1 MSDPLTDPRTGQR
14 AGRSRQRLTATVTDL
29 EVVRQRAYL
38 VGVVLGDADRGEAE
52 NSLRELGLLAATAGS
67 DAVHSL
73 LVRRHRADPALL
85 IGSGKAA
92 QIAAEVAALDV
103 DVVVFDNA
111 LSPAQQRNLQQRFH
125 VDVVD
130 RVALILDIFAQHA
143 TSHEGRIQVE
153 LAQHRYRLPR
163 LRGRGVEMSRL
174 GAGINT
180 RGPGET
186 KLETD
191 RRRILERVDRLEA
204 QLRRSR
210 RSRATNTKA
219 RKRSEI
225 PVVSMVGYTNA
236 GKSTLFNKLT
246 DAGALVEDRLFATLD
261 STVRRR
267 RLPNGRSVLFS
278 DTVGFVRRL
287 PHELVESFR
296 STLEEVNQ
304 ASLLLHVVDASDP
317 DPDGQIAAVGE
328 VLRQIGAG
336 TIDEQVVINK
346 IDVAEPAL
354 VERLGAIHPDAVAVS
369 ALTGAGIDELV
380 EAIAARLEGT
390 TTEIDVVVPYHR
402 GDVVARLHQTGEVL
416 GEDHVAGGTRLK
428 VKLPKID
435 ADRFLEFADR

>member
-1 MSDPLTDPRTGQR
+1 MTDPRTGQR

-29 EVVRQRAYL
+29 QVVRQRAYL

-52 NSLRELGLLAATAGS
+52 NSLRELALLADTAGS

-73 LVRRHRADPALL
+73 LVRRDRADPALL

-103 DVVVFDNA
+103 DVVVFDNE
-111 LSPAQQRNLQQRFH
+111 LSPAQQRNLQQCFH

-204 QLRRSR
+204 QLRQSR

-225 PVVSMVGYTNA
+225 PVVSMVGYTNS

-267 RLPNGRSVLFS
+267 RLPNGRPVLFS

-317 DPDGQIAAVGE
+317 DPDGQIAAVGV

-346 IDVAEPAL
+346 IDVAAPAL

-380 EAIAARLEGT
+380 EAIAARLEGI

-402 GDVVARLHQTGEVL
+402 GDVVARLHQMGEVL

>member
-1 MSDPLTDPRTGQR
+1 MTDPRTGQR

-29 EVVRQRAYL
+29 QVVRQRAYL

-52 NSLRELGLLAATAGS
+52 NSLRELALLADTAGS

-73 LVRRHRADPALL
+73 LVRRDRADPALL

-103 DVVVFDNA
+103 DVVVFDNE
-111 LSPAQQRNLQQRFH
+111 LSPAQQRNLQQCFH

-204 QLRRSR
+204 QLRQSR

-225 PVVSMVGYTNA
+225 PVVSMVGYTNS

-267 RLPNGRSVLFS
+267 RLPNGRPVLFS

-317 DPDGQIAAVGE
+317 DPDGQIAAVGV

-346 IDVAEPAL
+346 IDVAAPAL

-380 EAIAARLEGT
+380 EAIAARLEGI

-402 GDVVARLHQTGEVL
+402 GDVVARLHQMGEVL
-416 GEDHVAGGTRLK
+416 GEDHVARGTRLK